1 MKSNMQTEKLD
12 LLITAERMVCSA
24 TRIDGPGVIGV
35 RDGLIAFVETGSG
48 TRAEAGDLASVD
60 AEKTLNFDDGVLL
73 PGLVDLHAHPAAS
86 GSKFGIDPDVCLL
99 PKGSTTVLSQGD
111 AGARNVDQYIEET
124 INGYRPRIK
133 LALNF
138 CAEGESN
145 PDGRFFSI
153 DEASIEECVAV
164 IGRSSSD
171 VWGISLNIALIR
183 GEGIDPMEVMRRGM
197 VAAEESGV
205 PVLFGATKNTAV
217 PLADQLALLR
227 SGDLLTYCFFSGD
240 GSLVKDGRVLDCVW
254 EARERGVL
262 FDVGDGAT
270 AFGFEAAEVAISEGL
285 LPDTISTDYYRHHLE
300 NEVDHDMSHVVSKL
314 MAVGMTGEQCWRRVT
329 SMPAQV
335 LGLGDVIG
343 RLEAGAAAD
352 FCVVRAGD
360 EPVAMK
366 DGPGETRMGVR
377 WEPVMTV
384 LAGEVV

>member
-1 MKSNMQTEKLD
+1 MKSDMQTEKLD

-24 TRIDGPGVIGV
+24 TGIDGPGVIGV
-35 RDGLIAFVETGSG
+35 RDGVIAFVDTDSG
-48 TRAEAGDLASVD
+48 AGDLPSAD
-60 AEKTLNFDDGVLL
+60 AEKTLVVDDGVLL

-99 PKGSTTVLSQGD
+99 PRGSTTVMSQGD
-111 AGARNVDQYIEET
+111 AGARHVDRYIEET
-124 INGYRPRIK
+124 INGYRTRIK

-145 PDGRFFSI
+145 PGGRFFSI
-153 DEASIEECVAV
+153 DEASVEECVAAV
-164 IGRSSSD
+164 GRSGSD
-171 VWGISLNIALIR
+171 VWGISLNIAQIR
-183 GEGIDPMEVMRRGM
+183 GKEVDPMEVMRRGM
-197 VAAEESGV
+197 AAAEESGA
-205 PVLFGATKNTAV
+205 PVLFGATKNSVV

-227 SGDLLTYCFFSGD
+227 SGDLLTYCFYSGD
-240 GSLVKDGRVLDCVW
+240 GSIVEDGRVLDCVW

-270 AFGFEAAEVAISEGL
+270 AFGFEAAEVAITEGL

-300 NEVDHDMSHVVSKL
+300 NEMDHDMSHVVSKL
-314 MAVGMTGEQCWRRVT
+314 MAVGMTEEQCWRRVT

-352 FCVVRAGD
+352 FCVLKPGA
-360 EPVAMK
+360 EPAVMR
-366 DGPGETRMGVR
+366 DGPGETRTGYR